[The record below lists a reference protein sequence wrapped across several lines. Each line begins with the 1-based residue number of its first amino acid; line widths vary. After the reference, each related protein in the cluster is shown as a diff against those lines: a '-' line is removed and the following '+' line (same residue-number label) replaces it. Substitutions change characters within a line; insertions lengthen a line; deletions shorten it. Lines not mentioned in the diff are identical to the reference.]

1 MITRWP
7 LSSLFLRAVVK
18 IMAEGEKREV
28 DKETS
33 VLISNHTEE
42 FEGENKK
49 QLFIYSL
56 IIFLNPA

>member
-1 MITRWP
+1 
-7 LSSLFLRAVVK
+7 
-18 IMAEGEKREV
+18 MAEGEKREV

-33 VLISNHTEE
+33 VLISNHTEA